1 MQITKTF
8 RIARPRDQVWA
19 AFQDIPG
26 IAPCLPGAELIGE
39 GEDGAYRGRVAV
51 KLGPFNSSFE
61 GEAKVE
67 SDPDAYTGRVTGRG
81 LDKKGG
87 SRSQLAMR
95 YDLAEAG
102 PETDVTID
110 ADIKLTGPIA
120 QFGRTGVIAQAAE
133 VLIDAFARN
142 VEARLASAPEA
153 PAGDT
158 PAGETDAA
166 PAAPASTTPAGSGAQ
181 LSLLAVLGAMITNA
195 LRRLFGR
202 G

>member
-19 AFQDIPG
+19 AFEDVPG

-39 GEDGAYRGRVAV
+39 GEDGSYRGRVAV

-67 SDPDAYTGRVTGRG
+67 SDPAAHSGRVTGRG

-87 SRSQLAMR
+87 SRTQLSMR

-102 PETDVTID
+102 AETDVTID

-120 QFGRTGVIAQAAE
+120 QFGRTGVITQAAE
-133 VLIDAFARN
+133 VLIDAFAKN
-142 VEARLASAPEA
+142 VEAKLAGAPEA
-153 PAGDT
+153 GTEPMGD
-158 PAGETDAA
+158 TDAA
-166 PAAPASTTPAGSGAQ
+166 APGTGAPPDTGAQ
-181 LSLLAVLGAMITNA
+181 LSLLSVLGAMITNA
-195 LRRLFGR
+195 VRRLFGR